1 MIRNLAVI
9 VPAANE
15 EQTIAACLAS
25 ITAARRHLARGR
37 TAATQVEV
45 FVVLDGCQDQTAAVA
60 ARFPGVRPLLISAG
74 RVGAARHAG
83 ARAAICSAP
92 PARELWLANTD
103 ADCVVPRDWLSFM
116 VAEARRNA
124 HVVLGT
130 VLPGPG
136 LPAAVRAA
144 WLSRHHLRDNHPHIH
159 GANFGIR
166 ADAYM
171 ALGGWQPLA
180 LGEDVDLAG
189 RAAAAGHLRVS
200 RTASIP
206 VITSSRPT
214 ARAPGGFASYLS
226 SLAAPAS
233 HPATDPCPAWRN
245 AVQPGSARLRGAG
258 AL

>member
-25 ITAARRHLARGR
+25 ITAARRHLARSR
-37 TAATQVEV
+37 TAVTQVEV

-60 ARFPGVRPLLISAG
+60 ARFPGVRPVIISAG

-83 ARAAICSAP
+83 TRAAIGSAP
-92 PARELWLANTD
+92 SARELWLANTD

-116 VAEARRNA
+116 VAEARRDA
-124 HVVLGT
+124 HMVLGT

-136 LPAAVRAA
+136 LPTAVRAA

-189 RAAAAGHLRVS
+189 RAASAGHLRVI

-206 VITSSRPT
+206 VITSSRPA
-214 ARAPGGFASYLS
+214 ARVPGGFASYLS

-233 HPATDPCPAWRN
+233 YPANDSCRSLN
-245 AVQPGSARLRGAG
+245 ASERRGARLRSAG

>member
-1 MIRNLAVI
+1 LIRRMAVI

-25 ITAARRHLARGR
+25 IAAARAHLARRH
-37 TAATQVEV
+37 TADIQVQV
-45 FVVLDGCQDQTAAVA
+45 FVVLDSCQDQTAAIA
-60 ARFPGVRPLLISAG
+60 THFPGVRPVMISAG

-83 ARAAICSAP
+83 TRAAIGSGP

-116 VAEARRNA
+116 VAEARRDTQ
-124 HVVLGT
+124 VVLGT
-130 VLPGPG
+130 ALPGPG
-136 LPAAVRAA
+136 LPAAEKAA
-144 WLSRHHLRDNHPHIH
+144 WLGRHHLRDNHPHVH

-166 ADAYM
+166 ADTYLT
-171 ALGGWQPLA
+171 LGGWRPLPR
-180 LGEDVDLAG
+180 GEDVDLAR
-189 RAAAAGHLRVS
+189 RAASAGHLRIT

-206 VITSSRPT
+206 VVTSSRT
-214 ARAPGGFASYLS
+214 AARAPGGFASYLS

-233 HPATDPCPAWRN
+233 CPAAESPPAR
-245 AVQPGSARLRGAG
+245 VDDSRRRGARLRGAG